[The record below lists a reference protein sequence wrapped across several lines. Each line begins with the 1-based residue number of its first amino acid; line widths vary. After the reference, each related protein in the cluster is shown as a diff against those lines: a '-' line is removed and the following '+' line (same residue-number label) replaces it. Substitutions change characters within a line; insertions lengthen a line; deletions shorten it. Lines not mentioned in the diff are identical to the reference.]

1 MNRLKSLRTST
12 GAGRRGGVPAAVL
25 AAVAVALLSS
35 SSLEASDWTRF
46 GGPNSDFTVAAADLA
61 RAWPAEGPKELWRV
75 ELGEHGHATPL
86 MQGDRVYVFV
96 REGDNDVLAALDAGS
111 GEVVWRVSYASPLPE
126 GYNNQF
132 GPGPHSTPLIAGDR
146 IFTISSTH
154 VLKAWN
160 KADGA
165 ELWSI
170 AMKDAL
176 GVGQMGRGYGASP
189 AAWKNLVIVNGG
201 GEGQGVLALEQGT
214 GEVVWKALDGGGY
227 SSPVVATID
236 GVPQV
241 LAALGPLRAGLD
253 PDTGSV
259 LWSVELPS
267 EAATTMATQLVADDH
282 LIFSSSAYADG
293 SRILDVR
300 RDGDEWKAE
309 VLWYTRKL
317 RLMHGTAVRAGN
329 TVLASSG
336 DFGPAFL
343 TGVDIESGELRFR
356 QRGFAKANV
365 VKIGDLF
372 LVLDEDGKLGLLE
385 LGADGFEVLAEKEG
399 VLDGVTWSAPVVVGS
414 RVYLRSRT
422 EVVALDLAATS

>member
-1 MNRLKSLRTST
+1 MTPTSRAVGT
-12 GAGRRGGVPAAVL
+12 GSGRRLLKQATALVVPAAL
-25 AAVAVALLSS
+25 ALVMPLA
-35 SSLEASDWTRF
+35 ASDWTRF
-46 GGPNSDFTVAAADLA
+46 GGPNADFTVAAADLTRNWGA
-61 RAWPAEGPKELWRV
+61 DGPKELWRV

-86 MQGDRVYVFV
+86 VEGDRVYLFV
-96 REGDNDVLAALDAGS
+96 REGDNDVLAALDADS
-111 GEVVWRVSYASPLPE
+111 GETLWRVSYASPLPE

-132 GPGPHSTPLIAGDR
+132 GPGPHSTPLIVGDR
-146 IFTISSTH
+146 IFTVSSTH

-160 KADGA
+160 KADGTH
-165 ELWSI
+165 LWTV
-170 AMKDAL
+170 AMKEEL
-176 GVGQMGRGYGASP
+176 GSNQMGRGYGASP
-189 AAWKNLVIVNGG
+189 AAWENLVIVNGG
-201 GEGQGVLALEQGT
+201 GEGQGVVAFDQET

-241 LAALGPLRAGLD
+241 LAALGSLRAGLD

-259 LWSVELPS
+259 LWTLELPE
-267 EAATTMATQLVADDH
+267 EARTTFATQLVADDN

-317 RLMHGTAVRAGN
+317 RLMHGSAVRAGN

-343 TGVDIESGELRFR
+343 TGIDLESGELRFR

-372 LVLDEDGKLGLLE
+372 LVLDEDGKLALLE
-385 LGADGFEVLAEKEG
+385 LGADGFDVLAEKED

-422 EVVALDLAATS
+422 EVVALDLSASS

>member
-1 MNRLKSLRTST
+1 MTFHSSAPHGLR
-12 GAGRRGGVPAAVL
+12 GRPAAR
-25 AAVAVALLSS
+25 VASIPLLVLLSAC
-35 SSLEASDWTRF
+35 LAWTPAWASDWTRF
-46 GGPNSDFTVAAADLA
+46 GGPNADFTVAAADLA
-61 RAWPAEGPKELWRV
+61 RSWPENGPEELWRV
-75 ELGEHGHATPL
+75 QLGEHGHATPL
-86 MQGDRVYVFV
+86 VEGDRVYVFV
-96 REGDNDVLAALDAGS
+96 REGDNDVLAALDAGT
-111 GEVVWRVSYASPLPE
+111 GQTVWRVSYASPLPE

-132 GPGPHSTPLIAGDR
+132 GPGPHSTPLIVGDR
-146 IFTISSTH
+146 IFTVSSTH

-160 KADGA
+160 KADGS
-165 ELWSI
+165 ELWSV
-170 AMKDAL
+170 AMKDDL

-201 GEGQGVLALEQGT
+201 GEGQGVVAFDQAS
-214 GEVVWKALDGGGY
+214 GEVAWKALDGGGY
-227 SSPVVATID
+227 SSPMVATID

-253 PDTGSV
+253 PDTGAV
-259 LWSVELPS
+259 LWSVELPA
-267 EAATTMATQLVADDH
+267 EAATTMATQLVADDN

-300 RDGDEWKAE
+300 RDGDEWTAE

-317 RLMHGTAVRAGN
+317 RLMHGSAVRAGN

-365 VKIGDLF
+365 VKVGDLF

-399 VLDGVTWSAPVVVGS
+399 VLDGVTWSAPVVIGS

-422 EVVALDLAATS
+422 EVVALDLGAGS